1 MTGNS
6 LPTRSRASSSKKVI
20 LRQTSQLVLSPQKST
35 LKASSF
41 IKKRLK
47 RCWRKLQT
55 NLALHIRLLKDLRRG
70 FSFWLMKFQ
79 KWTRA
84 LRNRWNRYRKQK
96 VWNQLKLLKLSRLLN
111 QLWKLCQ
118 RSRTSALT
126 NWRWLKSLNPGN
138 SSTSRQYSTAWK
150 Q

>member
-1 MTGNS
+1 MTENS
-6 LPTRSRASSSKKVI
+6 LLTRSRASSSKRVI
-20 LRQTSQLVLSPQKST
+20 LRQTSQLALSPQKST

-47 RCWRKLQT
+47 PCWRRLQT
-55 NLALHIRLLKDLRRG
+55 NLALPTKLLKDSERG

-84 LRNRWNRYRKQK
+84 LRNRWSRYRRQRLPS
-96 VWNQLKLLKLSRLLN
+96 QLKLSKVLRLLS

-118 RSRTSALT
+118 RSRSSALT

-150 Q
+150 L